1 MKNLLILIA
10 SLWLV
15 SFSPH
20 PASYTNSTYQETSA
34 LPRITISQATLK
46 GQKDVAV
53 YLQTR
58 INSAAQNTAF
68 ILPEGEYNLL
78 SPIVVSDKTISII
91 GGAATSGLKTIFRV
105 RHAGIAFYF
114 TREKIG
120 SRAHIE
126 KINIINGL
134 NENNSFEQHGIVT
147 CVPTVMED
155 VIVENMWGDGIRLSG
170 DGGAGR
176 GTITDVSFCKLTTVT
191 VRSCKGDG
199 IYITGGDANAS
210 IFTHIDV
217 RDNEGHGIRD
227 ASFLGNTF
235 VSCMAHNNYLGNYFV
250 TDVNNRSTLTG
261 CYSEGGSPYDYFY
274 GQCQIFGG
282 FLATGAVLSRNA
294 VWYSY
299 TADPNK
305 PTIYRAPYDMDKHK
319 VYPDG
324 TVVTIKPDGTFP
336 LDKDVRFWSKKK

>member
-1 MKNLLILIA
+1 MKNIILFWWL
-10 SLWLV
+10 SLV
-15 SFSPH
+15 AFTPSNNI
-20 PASYTNSTYQETSA
+20 PASVGTNA

-53 YLQTR
+53 YLQKKVDA
-58 INSAAQNTAF
+58 AAQNTAF

-78 SPIVVSDKTISII
+78 SPIVVTDKTISFI
-91 GGAATSGLKTIFRV
+91 GGAGTKGLKTTFRV
-105 RHAGIAFYF
+105 YHAGRALYF
-114 TREKIG
+114 TRDKIG
-120 SRAHIE
+120 STARIE
-126 KINIINGL
+126 NITLLNGL
-134 NENNSFEQHGIVT
+134 NENNSFEQHGIET
-147 CVPTVMED
+147 NIPTIIED
-155 VIVENMWGDGIRLSG
+155 VIIEGFWGDGLRLTG
-170 DGGAGR
+170 DGGSGR
-176 GTITDVSFCKLTTVT
+176 GAMTDVSFCKVTTLT

-199 IYITGGDANAS
+199 VYIAGGDANAS
-210 IFTHIDV
+210 IFTHVDV

-235 VSCMAHNNYLGNYFV
+235 ISCMAHNNHLGNYFV

-274 GQCQIFGG
+274 GQCQVFGG

-299 TADPNK
+299 GYEGKT
-305 PTIYRAPYDMDKHK
+305 TVYRAPYDMDKHK

-324 TVVTIKPDGTFP
+324 TVVTAKSDGSFP
-336 LDKDVRFWSKKK
+336 LDKDVRMWSKKK